1 MKQIAGLLH
10 RHASKLSRATITPKM
25 EANRETFIEFAKLIS
40 INVNGFRTREAE
52 VRKFIEN
59 QGSNC
64 VLALSDTRL
73 RRGVNVNVIPG
84 YSMIRQDKETNG
96 IMATAGGV
104 ALIIPKGWASIR
116 VPLTTVGDQFDA
128 IAAILPPPDNNTR
141 PFKLLCI
148 YNRPGNHFPAP
159 ILAEFKDLQF
169 NGREIGGILVG
180 DMNCPH
186 AAFGSRTTNEFGTR
200 FLQLLNQEE
209 LIYFHADSPTYYSNA
224 TGLSN
229 TLDLVISDPEGSRLV
244 QSCHVRG
251 DVGSDHLPV
260 ITTLSFHKTT
270 KEKQKTNIN
279 IWAQTIDR
287 MLEHYTF
294 SDDID
299 ENIENL
305 SRLLMEAKSQCTT
318 TVTSKRRLLPYE
330 IRQSIRI
337 RKTLMKYRKRAGSE
351 LVRKVLTTQYNRINK
366 KIHQQIKE
374 LDEKETE
381 RLCENI
387 CTADNSY
394 IMWKHFNRY
403 KAGSREITEPDAPL
417 QTPDGNM
424 TANDKEKCDEFARYL
439 HSVHQT
445 PDDPFFDN
453 DFKKAI
459 DNEINGE
466 LRDIRG
472 NTIPKIG
479 IKDLDELLSATKS
492 SSAPGNDGVSYGVM
506 KLLSNSSKK
515 IICDLINLCLLQNVF
530 PKAWKEAK
538 VTMVPK
544 PGRDKKLAANYRPIS
559 LLSCIGK
566 LYERYIYKY
575 LLQELHSKNF
585 INPHQAGFTRGR
597 STQEHLFRLAQTIS
611 NGFKRRDCTLAI
623 FLDVKVAFDSVW
635 KNGLKHKINKI
646 GLSKQMENILHS
658 FLDNR
663 ALKVCTEGV
672 WSEIVELRAGTPQ
685 GSSISPIL
693 YLIFVNDLVDYLN
706 TAQLLASQFAD
717 DIGLWATK
725 ATVHDARETIQ
736 NGIKAIEEWCKKWH
750 VTLSPIKSKLLLFSK
765 CPRHKE
771 ELSGGSVTIQL
782 FGEPVTS
789 VNEAEFLGVT
799 FDSRLTWEPQTRKVV
814 AKSYKRLN
822 LLRAISS
829 LSDTI
834 NPNTMLDLYKSIIR
848 SLFEYCSLCILN
860 AAETHI
866 QKLQLIQN
874 ESMRIISKFLAYV
887 AIEDLHD
894 CCGLSYV
901 KEYLTE
907 CARKKLAFIKKASPL
922 VGDVIAEYNQV
933 KYIKENA
940 SILDILGD

>member
-1 MKQIAGLLH
+1 M
-10 RHASKLSRATITPKM
+10 
-25 EANRETFIEFAKLIS
+25 TFIEFAKIIS
-40 INVNGFRTREAE
+40 INVNGFRSREAE
-52 VRKFIEN
+52 VRKFLES

-84 YSMIRQDKETNG
+84 YSMIRRDKETNG

-104 ALIIPKGWASIR
+104 AFIILQGWACKQI
-116 VPLTTVGDQFDA
+116 PLTTVGDHFDA
-128 IAAILPPPDNNTR
+128 IAAILLPPDNNTQ

-159 ILAEFKDLQF
+159 VLAEFKGIRF
-169 NGREIGGILVG
+169 NGREIGGLLVG

-186 AAFGSRTTNEFGTR
+186 EAFGSRTTNEFGTR
-200 FLQLLNQEE
+200 FLQLINQEE
-209 LIYFHADSPTYYSNA
+209 LIFFHADSPTYYSNA
-224 TGLSN
+224 TGQSN
-229 TLDLVISDPEGSRLV
+229 TLDLVISDPDGSRLV
-244 QSCHVRG
+244 QSCHVHG

-260 ITTLSFHKTT
+260 ITTLSFYKTS

-279 IWAQTIDR
+279 LWAQTIDR
-287 MLEHYTF
+287 MLERYTV
-294 SDDID
+294 SNDID
-299 ENIENL
+299 KNIENL
-305 SRLLMEAKSQCTT
+305 GGILIEAKRQCTIT
-318 TVTSKRRLLPYE
+318 IKNKRRPLPFE

-337 RKTLMKYRKRAGSE
+337 RKTLMKYRKQAGSE

-366 KIHQQIKE
+366 KIHHQIRE
-374 LDEKETE
+374 LDENEAE

-394 IMWKHFNRY
+394 QMWKHFNRY
-403 KAGSREITEPDAPL
+403 KAGNREITEPDAPL
-417 QTPDGNM
+417 QTPNGNM

-439 HSVHQT
+439 FSVHQT

-459 DNEINGE
+459 DDEINGE
-466 LRDIRG
+466 SREIRG
-472 NTIPKIG
+472 DTISKIG

-506 KLLSNSSKK
+506 KLLSNASKK
-515 IICDLINLCLLQNVF
+515 VICDLINQCLLQNVF

-538 VTMVPK
+538 VTMVAK
-544 PGRDKKLAANYRPIS
+544 PGRDKTLAANYRPIS

-575 LLQELHSKNF
+575 LLQELNSKSFFNR
-585 INPHQAGFTRGR
+585 HQAGFTRGR
-597 STQEHLFRLAQTIS
+597 STQEHLFRLSQTIS

-635 KNGLKHKINKI
+635 INGLKHKINKI

-663 ALKVCTEGV
+663 ALRVCTEGI
-672 WSEIVELRAGTPQ
+672 WSEIIKLRAGTPQ
-685 GSSISPIL
+685 GSSLSPIL
-693 YLIFVNDLVDYLN
+693 YLIFVNDLTDNLDLSN
-706 TAQLLASQFAD
+706 LFASQFAD
-717 DIGLWATK
+717 DVGLWATK
-725 ATVHDARETIQ
+725 KTVHEARESIQ
-736 NGIKAIEEWCKKWH
+736 NGINTIEKWCKKWH
-750 VTLSPIKSKLLLFSK
+750 VTLSPIKSKLLLFTK

-771 ELSGGSVTIQL
+771 EGSVGNLTIQL
-782 FGEPVTS
+782 FGEPVNPVS
-789 VNEAEFLGVT
+789 EADFLGVT
-799 FDSRLTWEPQTRKVV
+799 FDSRLTWEPQTRKIV
-814 AKSYKRLN
+814 AKSYTRLN

-829 LSDTI
+829 LS
-834 NPNTMLDLYKSIIR
+834 NNLKPNIIVDLYKSIIR
-848 SLFEYCSLCILN
+848 SLFEYCSICIIN
-860 AAETHI
+860 AAETHL

-874 ESMRIISKFLAYV
+874 QAMRIISKSPAYV

-901 KEYLTE
+901 KEYLME
-907 CARKKLAFIKKASPL
+907 CARKKLTVIKKASTL
-922 VGDVIAEYNQV
+922 VTDVIAEYNQV
-933 KYIKENA
+933 KGIKENA